1 MATATSTLRR
11 QVQHELDQ
19 IPSQHFPSLLKMLRD
34 FRESVSVPSAEECF
48 QQAWKEALNGQT
60 RPISELWER
69 LDAE

>member
-1 MATATSTLRR
+1 MTTATSTLRS
-11 QVQHELDQ
+11 QVQQELDK

-34 FRESVSVPSAEECF
+34 FRTSLFVPSAEECF
-48 QQAWKEALNGQT
+48 QQAWKEAQSGQT